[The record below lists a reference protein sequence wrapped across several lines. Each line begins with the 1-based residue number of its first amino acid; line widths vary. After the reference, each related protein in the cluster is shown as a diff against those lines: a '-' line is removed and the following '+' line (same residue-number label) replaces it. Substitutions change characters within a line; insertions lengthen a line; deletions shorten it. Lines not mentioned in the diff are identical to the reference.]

1 MNPVYTIR
9 PIENPRIKQ
18 LKQKE
23 KANKENINENY
34 PNNSKIKYFT
44 FYSEKGKNIPR
55 TDIKKFPIT
64 PIQIFYSK
72 TK

>member
-18 LKQKE
+18 LKIEE
-23 KANKENINENY
+23 KTNKENVNDKY

-44 FYSEKGKNIPR
+44 FYSEKGKNIPG
-55 TDIKKFPIT
+55 TYIKKFPIT
-64 PIQIFYSK
+64 PIQVFYSK